1 MIYIFSGCQN
11 ICSLPGMC
19 CSACGDAC
27 KSCPGGCKAICG
39 PISRGFK
46 GCGGFVKHF
55 FERPLSAYILV
66 SFLVSGYALYA
77 ASTDMHTPAKCTSN
91 FLYVLMAFA
100 VINFLFSIY
109 MQCAVWKKIE
119 SFKETETETDPPQ
132 KWMDG
137 DLPSAE
143 GKASGG
149 MGGMKEKLAARVGGN
164 APAVAEPVGAK
175 PGYWIVPGEVV
186 VHSFWEIFQKDL
198 VVLAMFIGFS
208 GMAVLSAMGGPKTLD
223 SATPACNI
231 ASTTTEMGY
240 AFFGVAFLWC
250 FMYTCCKCCSGAV
263 TVAKENNQYD
273 EVPAEAA

>member
-19 CSACGDAC
+19 CSACGEAC

-55 FERPLSAYILV
+55 FERPLSAYIIV
-66 SFLVSGYALYA
+66 SALVSGFALYSA
-77 ASTDMHTPAKCTSN
+77 YTDMTTTPKCTST

-109 MQCAVWKKIE
+109 IQYAVWKKIE
-119 SFKETETETDPPQ
+119 SFKDTETETEPPR
-132 KWMDG
+132 KWLDG
-137 DLPSAE
+137 DDPSAD

-149 MGGMKEKLAARVGGN
+149 MGAMKEKLAARVGGN
-164 APAVAEPVGAK
+164 TTAAEPVGAK
-175 PGYWIVPGEVV
+175 PGYWIVPAEVV

-208 GMAVLSAMGGPKTLD
+208 GMAILSAMGPKTLGAAD
-223 SATPACNI
+223 TECVVG
-231 ASTTTEMGY
+231 STTREMGY

-263 TVAKENNQYD
+263 TVAKDNNQYD
-273 EVPAEAA
+273 EVPADAA